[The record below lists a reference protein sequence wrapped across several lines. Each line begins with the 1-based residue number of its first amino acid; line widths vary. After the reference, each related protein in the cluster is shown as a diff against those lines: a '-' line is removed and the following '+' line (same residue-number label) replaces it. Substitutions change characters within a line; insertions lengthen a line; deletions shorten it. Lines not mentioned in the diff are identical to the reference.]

1 MYIDRQTLDCSVN
14 YQIYTT
20 EMAEAEKI
28 GDAAIK
34 KVNKPAYKTD
44 NEAFMTMCQTIAL
57 STVAFFQFIP
67 DMNRLK

>member
-1 MYIDRQTLDCSVN
+1 
-14 YQIYTT
+14 
-20 EMAEAEKI
+20 MAEATLV